1 MRRKGTEVAA
11 VCGGER
17 ERGVI
22 GFRERLGLGNEEK
35 REKD

>member
-1 MRRKGTEVAA
+1 VRR
-11 VCGGER
+11 R
-17 ERGVI
+17 ERWVI